1 MIRRI
6 QDAVLRMTYGLC
18 CGGLL
23 RFGCSSS
30 LWLRDL
36 GLSSSFGSLW
46 LGGSLGFSSGG
57 LFCGCGL
64 LDSGLLLGSLL
75 LSLWLLGLRLGD
87 SWLGLLLGELGSS

>member
-1 MIRRI
+1 MIRRV
-6 QDAVLRMTYGLC
+6 QDAVMRMTYGLC
-18 CGGLL
+18 CGGL

-46 LGGSLGFSSGG
+46 LGGSLGLSSGR
-57 LFCGCGL
+57 LLCGCGL
-64 LDSGLLLGSLL
+64 LGSGLLLGGLL
-75 LSLWLLGLRLGD
+75 LSLWLLGLGLGD